1 MSVEVYEKFL
11 HSRQAILHRLQG
23 EVKVLEHQLEDSR
36 NDLDDYNEGREIMSM
51 VGILAQDEVRNLIQ
65 SLVTKVLQSIFDE
78 SYSFVVEDT
87 INRNKP
93 ESFLWVQIGD
103 KKYSLKEELGGGVV
117 DAVSFALRVVMWAL
131 SSPRTADVIILDEP
145 MKFVSKDKLNLLGQM
160 LKRLS
165 EELGIQF
172 IMVSHEGELIET
184 ADKGFVVRNLSGT
197 SKVEGVEIS

>member
-23 EVKVLEHQLEDSR
+23 EVKVLDHQLEDSR
-36 NDLDDYNEGREIMSM
+36 NDLDDYNEAREIMSM

-117 DAVSFALRVVMWAL
+117 DAVSFALRVVMWAI

-165 EELGIQF
+165 EELSIQF

-184 ADKGFVVRNLSGT
+184 ADKGFTVRNIKGT
-197 SKVEGVEIS
+197 SLVEPAEIY

>member
-1 MSVEVYEKFL
+1 MRTEVYEKFL
-11 HSRQAILHRLQG
+11 HSRKAILYRLQG
-23 EVKVLEHQLEDSR
+23 EVKVLDHQLSDAKG
-36 NDLDDYNEGREIMSM
+36 DLDDYNEGREIMSM

-87 INRNKP
+87 INRNRP

-117 DAVSFALRVVMWAL
+117 DAVSFALRVVMWAI

-160 LKRLS
+160 LKSLS
-165 EELGIQF
+165 GELGIQF

-184 ADKGFVVRNLSGT
+184 ADKGFIVKNLQGT
-197 SKVEGVEIS
+197 SKVEPVEM